1 MTSIFIA
8 TLPCKLGAPL
18 FEIRKLTP
26 VISKTV
32 LRMSLAA
39 LSSFLLVGCA
49 TKNYGDDKFHL
60 QMASHGKDVMWVPT
74 KVEMAHEMLAIAKVV
89 PGDIVYDLGSGD
101 GVIPIEAAKKYKVRA
116 VGIEYNRDLVEL
128 SKRNA
133 ERAKVADLVE
143 LKQGDIFVED
153 FSKATVLT
161 LYLGN
166 NLNLK
171 LMPKILKMKPGTR
184 VVSNTFHIESW
195 VADQEIRISNGEVAY
210 LWIVPA
216 NIDGAWRFTGL
227 PGAETVRLQIVQK
240 KQFFDGT
247 LEQGNRK
254 PVAFED
260 GRIRGNH
267 IEFEFM
273 HKAKK
278 YTFKGELKGSEIVGF
293 INNDPN
299 LRVVA
304 KR

>member
-1 MTSIFIA
+1 V
-8 TLPCKLGAPL
+8 
-18 FEIRKLTP
+18 IRKLAS

-32 LRMSLAA
+32 LRMTFVAF
-39 LSSFLLVGCA
+39 SSFVLLGCM

-74 KVEMAHEMLAIAKVV
+74 KIEMAHEMLAIAKVV

-133 ERAKVADLVE
+133 ERAKVVDLVE

-195 VADQEIRISNGEVAY
+195 VADQETRISNGEVAY

-216 NIDGAWRFTGL
+216 NIDGSWRFSGL
-227 PGAETVRLQIVQK
+227 PGIETVNLQILQK

-247 LEQGNRK
+247 LEQGNRR
-254 PVAFED
+254 PVTFED
-260 GRIRGNH
+260 GRIRGNQV
-267 IEFEFM
+267 EFEFM

-278 YTFKGELKGSEIVGF
+278 YTFKGELKGSEIIGF

-304 KR
+304 RR

>member
-1 MTSIFIA
+1 MFFS
-8 TLPCKLGAPL
+8 L
-18 FEIRKLTP
+18 FRKLIP
-26 VISKTV
+26 VTSKIL
-32 LRMSLAA
+32 LRIVALAFGA
-39 LSSFLLVGCA
+39 LSPTACV
-49 TKNYGDDKFHL
+49 TKNYGDDKLHL

-74 KVEMAHEMLAIAKVV
+74 KIEMAHEMLAIAKVV

-133 ERAKVADLVE
+133 ERAKVVDLVE

-171 LMPKILKMKPGTR
+171 LKSKILKMQPGTR
-184 VVSNTFHIESW
+184 VVSNTFHMESW
-195 VADQEIRISNGEVAY
+195 TPDQQIKISNGEVAY

-227 PGAETVRLQIVQK
+227 PVFETVNLQIVQK

-247 LEQGNRK
+247 LEQGSRR
-254 PVAFED
+254 PVQFED
-260 GRIRGNH
+260 GRIRGNY

-273 HKAKK
+273 HKTKN
-278 YTFKGELKGSEIVGF
+278 YTFKGELKGSEIIGF